1 MNIIGSGGRR
11 QTPTETLETC
21 ENVELFDFTQYKH
34 HTTVYQGSRGN
45 NEINQRAREVHLLEL
60 NLRHFYLKP
69 EIVLAQSAIINQELI
84 QS

>member
-34 HTTVYQGSRGN
+34 HTAYTRGN
-45 NEINQRAREVHLLEL
+45 NEINPREVHLLEL